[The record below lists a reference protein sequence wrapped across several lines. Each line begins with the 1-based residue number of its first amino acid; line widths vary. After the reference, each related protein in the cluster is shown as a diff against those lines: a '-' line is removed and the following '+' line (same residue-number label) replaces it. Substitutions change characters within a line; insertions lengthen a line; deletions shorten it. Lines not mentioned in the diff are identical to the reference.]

1 MSNKNISIKKVST
14 SINNSYFL
22 GRKFRHNSTSG
33 AEMILAGFSRYIYI
47 CFEKSADYAIL
58 NL

>member
-14 SINNSYFL
+14 SINNSYLF

-33 AEMILAGFSRYIYI
+33 AEMILAGFSRYIYV

-58 NL
+58 YL